1 MSGERGWNYIN
12 RFNPIKFKLKKNLIQ
27 MLLSNA
33 GEILFLSFLTI
44 YPFCT
49 FIIIRGVARA
59 NRSIRI
65 ISARGQGTA
74 QGPQWVQGKALVGGP
89 GGKAPGSSWILPDL
103 HTSEPVCVSVF
114 CSAYSSL
121 SVFYGQVV
129 CAGDGYRKHVLRI

>member
-1 MSGERGWNYIN
+1 MVFTYSDAIIY
-12 RFNPIKFKLKKNLIQ
+12 Q
-27 MLLSNA
+27 TMLVMHLV
-33 GEILFLSFLTI
+33 
-44 YPFCT
+44 C
-49 FIIIRGVARA
+49 RGVARA

-65 ISARGQGTA
+65 ISARGQWALRRPPPSGSKA
-74 QGPQWVQGKALVGGP
+74 KPWYGVQGSKP
-89 GGKAPGSSWILPDL
+89 PRSSWILPDL